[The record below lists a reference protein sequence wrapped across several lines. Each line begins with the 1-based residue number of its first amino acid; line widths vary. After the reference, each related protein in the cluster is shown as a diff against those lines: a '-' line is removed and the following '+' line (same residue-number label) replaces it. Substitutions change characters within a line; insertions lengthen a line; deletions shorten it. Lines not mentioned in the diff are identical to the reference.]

1 MKKVFHALL
10 LLLGFIAFS
19 TQLNAQA
26 KLSIQG
32 ILKKVDGS
40 ALIDGD
46 YNLKFRIYNVEAGG
60 TALWTETQTIAL
72 SGGVYSAILGEVTPL
87 NIPFDQ
93 PYWVGVSV
101 GSAIEM
107 QPRIALTSAPYA
119 ISIIG
124 QTNLFPSTGTVKS
137 DNEIISGKLAVGQAA
152 LPTTQSV
159 QVNGGIL
166 AKGGAPG
173 ADGANNTGYA
183 FGAPGDNDSGLYS
196 TNDSTVSLYINNVE
210 RLQVN
215 GSGAVVTGNATIGGN
230 ATINGNVTL
239 NNNGAINYGGVSG
252 WRLVYRDDFENNN
265 SSGWL
270 SYGNLISSLGNP
282 PKVFTYNTS
291 SGVMGDFIGVRASGD
306 NAQVLKKQYD
316 LSAFPHSHVRVT
328 FTYHAIDSW
337 DFDGEVGWGGIS
349 DGIITRP
356 SVGWKNVFSK
366 AEEIAGFTLNYAG
379 DSGDPDSAVDGLM
392 TFQFTGNDLVVFFGG
407 LNLEDISNETFA
419 IDNVEVW
426 VR

>member
-1 MKKVFHALL
+1 MKKVFRALL
-10 LLLGFIAFS
+10 LLLGAIAVS

-46 YNLKFRIYNVEAGG
+46 YNLKFRIYNAEAGG
-60 TALWTETQTIAL
+60 TAIWTEIQTIAL

-87 NIPFDQ
+87 NIPFNE

-137 DNEIISGKLAVGQAA
+137 DNEIVAGKLAVGQAA
-152 LPTTQSV
+152 LPTTQSA

-196 TNDSTVSLYINNVE
+196 TNDSTVSLYANNVE

-215 GSGAVVTGNATIGGN
+215 GSGAVVTGNAKID
-230 ATINGNVTL
+230 GNVTL
-239 NNNGAINYGGVSG
+239 NNNGTIQYGGLSD
-252 WRLVYRDDFENNN
+252 WRLVYRDDFESNDGDWNNF
-265 SSGWL
+265 
-270 SYGNLISSLGNP
+270 LGILTSIQND

-291 SGVMGDFIGVRASGD
+291 SGVTGKFIGVRASG
-306 NAQVLKKQYD
+306 NNEQVLKKQYD
-316 LSAFPHSHVRVT
+316 LSDFPHSHVRVT

-337 DFDGEVGWGGIS
+337 DFNGEVGWGGIS

-356 SVGWKNVFSK
+356 SVGWKYVFSK
-366 AEEIAGFTLNYAG
+366 AEEIDSQTLNYAG
-379 DSGDPDSAVDGLM
+379 NSGDPDSAVDGSM
-392 TFQFTGNDLVVFFGG
+392 TFQFTGNDLVVFFGA
-407 LNLEDISNETFA
+407 LNLENIANETFA

>member
-137 DNEIISGKLAVGQAA
+137 DNEIVAGKLAVGQAA
-152 LPTTQSV
+152 LPTTQSA

-173 ADGANNTGYA
+173 TDGADNTGYA

-196 TNDSTVSLYINNVE
+196 TSDGTVSLYSNNVE

-215 GSGAVVTGNATIGGN
+215 GSGAVVTGN
-230 ATINGNVTL
+230 VTL
-239 NNNGAINYGGVSG
+239 NNNGAINYGGING
-252 WRLVYRDDFENNN
+252 WRLAYRDDFENN
-265 SSGWL
+265 SGNWL
-270 SYGNLISSLGNP
+270 SYGLLNSAVGNP

-291 SGVMGDFIGVRASGD
+291 SGVTGDFIGVRASGN
-306 NAQVLKKQYD
+306 NAQVLKKNYD

-349 DGIITRP
+349 NDTETRP
-356 SVGWKNVFSK
+356 SVGWKYVFSK
-366 AEEIAGFTLNYAG
+366 AEEIGGFTLNYAG
-379 DSGDPDSAVDGLM
+379 DSGDPDSAVDGSM
-392 TFQFTGNDLVVFFGG
+392 TFQFTGNNLVVFFGG